1 MEIKKKEKAINQIL
15 LGLALKFVP
24 LITLGLSKEYLN
36 TLFSIYGVLI
46 SFLTLGFVLVGYG
59 FFIKGCR
66 LYIESKG
73 YSSNLGWVG
82 LLSLLGLAVLLLI
95 PSKRNAVSLQD
106 ESSVNEPFDKIN
118 IPELFLYWIIAL
130 PVMFGLI
137 LAIFCLL
144 NNLNFSEVSKNPTI
158 LSLLIIICYVLWGFI
173 LLKKS
178 QKLGLDFHKIIG
190 HENHVNLKLIVA
202 IFAVAYAFK
211 RGLNT
216 LVLYNLSFILPK
228 YVESYINEKSF
239 TNISEMILWSFSVMI
254 LAPLIEEFIF
264 RGIILQKWAIKWGV
278 KAGIL
283 TSSLLFA
290 IIHFRF
296 DIIPLFLTSIIL
308 SILYF
313 KTRSLI
319 TSILFHF
326 FYNTTV
332 AILNIIYYFSTSE
345 SKRSVFVSIQDYQAS
360 IQPLLSQRVFLIAI
374 SIPFIIYFIY
384 KSFPKNNAIIPYY
397 ANVAKIS
404 ETN

>member
-211 RGLNT
+211 RGFNT

>member
-1 MEIKKKEKAINQIL
+1 MENKKKEKAINQIL

-46 SFLTLGFVLVGYG
+46 SFLILGFVLVGYG

-82 LLSLLGLAVLLLI
+82 LLSLLGLSILLLI
-95 PSKRNAVSLQD
+95 PSKRNGVSLQD

-144 NNLNFSEVSKNPTI
+144 NNLDFSEVSKNPTL
-158 LSLLIIICYVLWGFI
+158 LSLLIIILYVLWGFI

-190 HENHVNLKLIVA
+190 YKNYVNLKLIVA
-202 IFAVAYAFK
+202 IFAVEYAFK
-211 RGLNT
+211 RGFNT

-228 YVESYINEKSF
+228 YVESYINEKPF
-239 TNISEMILWSFSVMI
+239 TNISEIILWSFSVMI
-254 LAPLIEEFIF
+254 LAPIIEEFVF

-332 AILNIIYYFSTSE
+332 AILNIISYFSTSE

-374 SIPFIIYFIY
+374 STPFIIYFIY
-384 KSFPKNNAIIPYY
+384 KNFPKNNAIIPYY
-397 ANVAKIS
+397 ANVTKIS